1 MAGVPFPTGPLAG
14 LKVIEMAGIG
24 PVPLAGLMLS
34 EMGARVL
41 RVERVA
47 GGPPLIDI
55 PAEYD
60 LDRHGR
66 DIVEIDL
73 KQAEGREVLLRLAG
87 EADILIEGYR
97 PGVMERL
104 GAGPEAVQSRNPGL
118 VYGRMTGFGQ
128 DGPLASRAGHDLT
141 YLAYSGVLHAIGRTD
156 ENPVPPL
163 NLVGDYGGGTMFL
176 LCGILAA
183 LVERGRTGQG
193 RVVDAAM
200 VDGASMLAAPFFGF
214 LASGFWRDRRGS
226 NLLDTGCPFYDT
238 YETADA
244 GHVAVACLEPQFF
257 AEFARLLPLD
267 EKFARAQYDRSLW
280 DAMRSEIA
288 ARIAEKTRD
297 EWSALFEQ
305 TDACVAP
312 VLSLSEAPAHAH
324 ARARH
329 AHAAKDGF
337 VRPMPAP
344 RFSGMA
350 RDISGP
356 PTFGESLGDF
366 GISATEADMLRARG
380 VIGSR

>member
-1 MAGVPFPTGPLAG
+1 MAGAPSPTGPLAG

-41 RVERVA
+41 RIERVA

-55 PAEYD
+55 PADYD

-66 DIVEIDL
+66 DVVKIDL
-73 KQAEGREVLLRLAG
+73 KQAEGREFLLRLAG

-104 GAGPEAVQSRNPGL
+104 GAGPDAVEARNPGL

-128 DGPLASRAGHDLT
+128 NGPLASRAGHDLT
-141 YLAYSGVLHAIGRTD
+141 YLAYSGVLHAIGRAG

-214 LASGFWRDRRGS
+214 LASGFWRDERGA

-280 DAMRSEIA
+280 DGMRSEIA
-288 ARIAEKTRD
+288 TRIAEKTRD

-329 AHAAKDGF
+329 AHAGKDGF

-350 RDISGP
+350 GHISAP
-356 PTFGESLGDF
+356 PTFGKSLGDF

>member
-1 MAGVPFPTGPLAG
+1 
-14 LKVIEMAGIG
+14 MAGIG

-87 EADILIEGYR
+87 KADILIEGYR

-193 RVVDAAM
+193 RVVDA
-200 VDGASMLAAPFFGF
+200 
-214 LASGFWRDRRGS
+214 
-226 NLLDTGCPFYDT
+226 
-238 YETADA
+238 
-244 GHVAVACLEPQFF
+244 
-257 AEFARLLPLD
+257 
-267 EKFARAQYDRSLW
+267 
-280 DAMRSEIA
+280 
-288 ARIAEKTRD
+288 
-297 EWSALFEQ
+297 
-305 TDACVAP
+305 
-312 VLSLSEAPAHAH
+312 
-324 ARARH
+324 
-329 AHAAKDGF
+329 
-337 VRPMPAP
+337 
-344 RFSGMA
+344 
-350 RDISGP
+350 
-356 PTFGESLGDF
+356 
-366 GISATEADMLRARG
+366 
-380 VIGSR
+380 